1 MPSEDLDLPPG
12 VRERIRAEEIFRQGV
27 KEELAART
35 AGSRET
41 TLLDRLNQP
50 ITLWFLS
57 SIVLGAISFAY
68 AHWEGARAAAVTRQ
82 TEITKLDV
90 EISGR
95 ISRSASRLESA
106 RNHVGLREA
115 VQMLDEGSGVFP
127 ELSERSFEGILLA
140 LSWLVSE
147 EERDALGA
155 ARQSYD
161 ELQELRATDPTEAA
175 AGIAEMKNVHLGGA
189 LDIRRWND

>member
-1 MPSEDLDLPPG
+1 MPSSDLSLPPD
-12 VRERIRAEEIFRQGV
+12 VRERIRAEEIFRQSV
-27 KEELAART
+27 KEELT
-35 AGSRET
+35 AGAAGPRRP

-68 AHWEGARAAAVTRQ
+68 AHWEGARAAAMTRQ
-82 TEITKLDV
+82 AEITKLDI

-95 ISRSASRLESA
+95 IKRAASRLESA

-127 ELSERSFEGILLA
+127 ELSDRSFEGIVLA
-140 LSWLVSE
+140 LTWLVPE
-147 EERDALGA
+147 GERGALEA

-161 ELQELRATDPTEAA
+161 ELQELQGTPATASPAS
-175 AGIAEMKNVHLGGA
+175 IAEMRNAHLYGA

>member
-1 MPSEDLDLPPG
+1 MSSSDLSLPPD
-12 VRERIRAEEIFRQGV
+12 VRERIRAEEIFRQSV
-27 KEELAART
+27 KEELAGGASAPR
-35 AGSRET
+35 AP

-68 AHWEGARAAAVTRQ
+68 AHWEGARAAAMTRQ
-82 TEITKLDV
+82 AEITKLDV

-95 ISRSASRLESA
+95 IRRAAGRLESA
-106 RNHVGLREA
+106 RNHVGFREA

-127 ELSERSFEGILLA
+127 ELSDRSFEGILLA
-140 LSWLVSE
+140 LTWLVPE
-147 EERDALGA
+147 GERGDLEA
-155 ARQSYD
+155 ARQSY
-161 ELQELRATDPTEAA
+161 EALQDLRGTPAA
-175 AGIAEMKNVHLGGA
+175 ASPDRIAEMKNVHLHGA